1 MKRRFLLDINVVL
14 DVLLDRQPHAEAAAG
29 LWGRVERDEAHGML
43 PAHALTTIHHLAAKT
58 RGGGF
63 AREVLDQL
71 LTVFRVVAVDE
82 KILRRA
88 LEMPLED
95 FEDSVCAACAESATC
110 DAVVTRDP
118 RGFRGAPIAV
128 INPATAIGW
137 LDATER

>member
-1 MKRRFLLDINVVL
+1 VKRRFLLDINVVL

-29 LWGRVERDEAHGML
+29 LWGRVERGEAHGLL
-43 PAHALTTIHHLAAKT
+43 PGHALTTIHYLAAKA

-71 LTVFRVVAVDE
+71 LTIFRVVAVDE

-88 LEMPLED
+88 LEMPLRD

-110 DAVVTRDP
+110 DAVVARDP
-118 RGFRGAPIAV
+118 RGFRGASVAV

-137 LDATER
+137 LDATTP